1 MTRQFAR
8 GLLCYLC
15 VVFQNVYS
23 DSPQP
28 VAFVHLLYIMHLYRI
43 YSIFPNLFLKYFRI
57 LSACSLGIPA
67 DPLGIHKKLQK
78 SLLLLNFARE
88 KPEQNPEKFSIF
100 KLFVKHFTKVVGNF
114 IWLISIH
121 LLHFLPYLCKNSQ
134 TSDS

>member
-28 VAFVHLLYIMHLYRI
+28 LAFVHLVYIMHLYRI

-88 KPEQNPEKFSIF
+88 KPEQNPEKFTPS
-100 KLFVKHFTKVVGNF
+100 KLACEVFHKGRRKLHLVNKYPSASLPPVFVQKFTNF
-114 IWLISIH
+114 R
-121 LLHFLPYLCKNSQ
+121 
-134 TSDS
+134 